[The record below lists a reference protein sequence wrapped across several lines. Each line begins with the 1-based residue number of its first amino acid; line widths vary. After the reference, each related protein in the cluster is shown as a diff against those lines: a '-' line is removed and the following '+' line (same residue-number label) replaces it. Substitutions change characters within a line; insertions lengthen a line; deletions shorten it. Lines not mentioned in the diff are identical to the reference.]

1 MAGAW
6 LDLESWERKSQF
18 QFFRVYDQPFFNICT
33 EVDVSR
39 LHERAKAAGGP
50 SFFLATL
57 HLSLRAA
64 NQIPELRMRIRGE
77 RVWLHDR
84 IHGGSTILRDDETF
98 AFAYFDFEPRYD
110 RFEELGRAVIAGA
123 QHTRGVLDPQ
133 DDRDDLIHY
142 AVLPWI
148 RFTSFSHARRWHR
161 EDSVPKIVF
170 GKYFERDG
178 ARWMPVS
185 IEVHHALLDG
195 IHVARFLEQFQ
206 NALREAEL

>member
-6 LDLESWERKSQF
+6 LDLETWERRSQF

-39 LHERAKAAGGP
+39 LHERARAPGGP

-64 NQIPELRMRIRGE
+64 NHIPELRMRIRGE
-77 RVWLHDR
+77 RVWTHDR
-84 IHGGSTILRDDETF
+84 IHAGSTILREDETF
-98 AFAYFDFEPRYD
+98 AFAYFDFEPRFA
-110 RFEELGRAVIAGA
+110 RFEMLGREVIDRARRSRGA
-123 QHTRGVLDPQ
+123 LDPQ

-142 AVLPWI
+142 SVLPWI
-148 RFTSFSHARRWHR
+148 HFTSFSHARRWHR

-170 GKYFERDG
+170 GKHSERDG

-206 NALREAEL
+206 NALREADL

>member
-1 MAGAW
+1 MAGTW
-6 LDLESWERKSQF
+6 FDLESWERSSQF
-18 QFFRVYDQPFFNICT
+18 QLFRVYDQPFFNICT
-33 EVDVSR
+33 DVDVSR
-39 LHERAKAAGGP
+39 LHQRCSAPDGP

-64 NQIPELRMRIRGE
+64 NHIRELRMRIRGE

-84 IHGGSTILRDDETF
+84 IHGGSIILRDDETF
-98 AFAYFDFEPRYD
+98 AFAYFDFEPRFD
-110 RFEELGRAVIAGA
+110 RFEELGREVIERARHSSA
-123 QHTRGVLDPQ
+123 ALDPQ
-133 DDRDDLIHY
+133 NDRDDLIHTS
-142 AVLPWI
+142 VLPWI

-170 GKYFERDG
+170 GKHFERDG
-178 ARWMPVS
+178 TRWMPVS

-195 IHVARFLEQFQ
+195 IHVARFLEYFQ